1 MNLKW
6 TKYKIDGQSV
16 CSQLT
21 RSQYRYFCRFV
32 EEGDSLKEAF
42 EKAKA
47 KKSRKE
53 KLKEKIR
60 QTLLVKPLWENPAY
74 ETKMSSLINFH
85 KKQID
90 WYQEK
95 YKKLTGKY
103 MSFFLPIPL
112 NAKPELEEIILAT
125 RCGAL
130 IMEIDEIE
138 RQRRNFNF

>member
-1 MNLKW
+1 MLKGV
-6 TKYKIDGQSV
+6 KYVFKGKSV

-21 RSQYRYFCRFV
+21 RSQYRYFCRFF
-32 EEGDSLKEAF
+32 EEGNSLKEAF

-53 KLKEKIR
+53 KLKEKQR
-60 QTLLVKPLWENPAY
+60 RTLLIKPLWENPAY

-95 YKKLTGKY
+95 YKKLTGRY
-103 MSFFLPIPL
+103 MSFFLTIPL
-112 NAKPELEEIILAT
+112 NAKPELEEVILAT

-130 IMEIDEIE
+130 IMEIEEIE
-138 RQRRNFNF
+138 RQRRNSKV